1 MHAVN
6 SQLLRL
12 YSDGIPLRAPVI
24 EALSTKG
31 KRVRA
36 ILALLWCEALCGD
49 YKRALPV
56 AVAYELAHSAALV
69 QDDIIDG
76 SEKRRGQKSIVSKY
90 GIPNAILT
98 SNMLLFEVPK
108 MLAEYGSSD
117 VSSAT
122 LCRLFDMLGES
133 YRDATAGEFRDLEM
147 AKSDN
152 LSEADYEEMIKLKT
166 GALIGASSASG
177 AIIGNDR
184 IDEKIVDSAYTFGEL
199 LGMAYQVQDDLL
211 DLVGEEE
218 LIGKPAFTDVKSGKR
233 NLVLI
238 HTMKYCSKDEEE
250 FIRGLFWNDSYRRD
264 QIDKARMLF
273 SKYGSLEHAHRASQ
287 QYVARA
293 KETLFVLSESKARE
307 HLFELSDYLSARNY

>member
-1 MHAVN
+1 MPKQNNFSTSQTSINDLRGIILEAHPSSFPSWIEEYLHAVN

-177 AIIGNDR
+177 AIIGSDAIN
-184 IDEKIVDSAYTFGEL
+184 EKIVDA
-199 LGMAYQVQDDLL
+199 
-211 DLVGEEE
+211 
-218 LIGKPAFTDVKSGKR
+218 
-233 NLVLI
+233 
-238 HTMKYCSKDEEE
+238 
-250 FIRGLFWNDSYRRD
+250 
-264 QIDKARMLF
+264 
-273 SKYGSLEHAHRASQ
+273 
-287 QYVARA
+287 
-293 KETLFVLSESKARE
+293 
-307 HLFELSDYLSARNY
+307 